1 MARSPKNLGV
11 RKGRTV
17 RLFAGY
23 RPSMP
28 PSISTLRDECW
39 PTCLGQTARCKTRVR
54 PNAHWALAPVFV
66 SSAST
71 IPLRTSR
78 PEILNHPFP
87 QNESAAE
94 VLRFP
99 RGSVASRQGQHIRWA
114 EGRRD
119 PPYKSAQP
127 PVHSSHPGSQFACR
141 VLDPVQLLVH
151 PGSPAPQQSAKH
163 HQRQPVTQNLQDVR
177 AASPWGPRS
186 AVAEVQRLQSIPNDR
201 AFTAFAICRTI
212 LARLPLCAASSE
224 KCGGHPASIPSGS
237 HSAPTGTSV
246 ARPVRVCQINPCCS
260 KERFASNPQIPWKN
274 RFSIQEGESGQWSRA
289 SWRLSAGT
297 PRS

>member
-1 MARSPKNLGV
+1 MRWPVTVCSGAGALPARQGARDHALGRVPRQVGSPHVMEAGRGGDPQANSGSMAKSPKNFGV

-17 RLFAGY
+17 RLFVGY

-28 PSISTLRDECW
+28 PSISTLRDERG
-39 PTCLGQTARCKTRVR
+39 PTCLRQAACRTTRIK

-78 PEILNHPFP
+78 PEILKHPFP
-87 QNESAAE
+87 QNKSAAE

-119 PPYKSAQP
+119 PAYQSAQP
-127 PVHSSHPGSQFACR
+127 PVHSSHLDSQFACR
-141 VLDPVQLLVH
+141 VLDPVQSLVH

-163 HQRQPVTQNLQDVR
+163 HQRQPVTQNLQDVH
-177 AASPWGPRS
+177 AASP
-186 AVAEVQRLQSIPNDR
+186 
-201 AFTAFAICRTI
+201 
-212 LARLPLCAASSE
+212 
-224 KCGGHPASIPSGS
+224 
-237 HSAPTGTSV
+237 
-246 ARPVRVCQINPCCS
+246 
-260 KERFASNPQIPWKN
+260 
-274 RFSIQEGESGQWSRA
+274 
-289 SWRLSAGT
+289 
-297 PRS
+297 

>member
-1 MARSPKNLGV
+1 MEAGRGGVPQAISGSMARSPKNLGV

-119 PPYKSAQP
+119 PPYKSARP

-151 PGSPAPQQSAKH
+151 PGSPAPQQSAKR

-177 AASPWGPRS
+177 AASPWG
-186 AVAEVQRLQSIPNDR
+186 A
-201 AFTAFAICRTI
+201 
-212 LARLPLCAASSE
+212 E
-224 KCGGHPASIPSGS
+224 KCSCRSPKTPKYSQRPRIHSICHMSHHPGS
-237 HSAPTGTSV
+237 PA
-246 ARPVRVCQINPCCS
+246 AVRGV
-260 KERFASNPQIPWKN
+260 F
-274 RFSIQEGESGQWSRA
+274 
-289 SWRLSAGT
+289 
-297 PRS
+297 